1 MIIEIYWLATICQ
14 VMKEIPFPE
23 RVYLILSINFGGAY
37 QVRKLEVR
45 EIKSLPQGH
54 VTDTQ

>member
-1 MIIEIYWLATICQ
+1 
-14 VMKEIPFPE
+14 MKEIPFPE